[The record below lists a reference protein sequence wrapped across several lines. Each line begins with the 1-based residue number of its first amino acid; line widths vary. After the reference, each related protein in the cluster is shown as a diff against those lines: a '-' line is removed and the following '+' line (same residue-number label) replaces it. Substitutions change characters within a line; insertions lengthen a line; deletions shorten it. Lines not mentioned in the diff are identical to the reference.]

1 MISTALAQNLYV
13 CEYRSKFQN
22 NSQNLSSFT
31 TIMTSALQD
40 ATILTL
46 STAIESKLTQFP
58 QVFYNVLIHHPKAWM
73 NFWQMSLYSSVSNP
87 FETFSSHFK
96 SSPNFFLW
104 LVLREEEFSVL
115 NTSLCFMD
123 LILFHS
129 FS

>member
-1 MISTALAQNLYV
+1 MISTTLAQNLYV

-31 TIMTSALQD
+31 TIMTSTLQD

-46 STAIESKLTQFP
+46 ATAMEAKPTQFP
-58 QVFYNVLIHHPKAWM
+58 HVFYNVFIHLPAAWM
-73 NFWQMSLYSSVSNP
+73 NFWQMSLCSSVSNP
-87 FETFSSHFK
+87 FESFSSHFK
-96 SSPNFFLW
+96 PSPNFFLW

-115 NTSLCFMD
+115 KTSFRFMD
-123 LILFHS
+123 LVLFHS